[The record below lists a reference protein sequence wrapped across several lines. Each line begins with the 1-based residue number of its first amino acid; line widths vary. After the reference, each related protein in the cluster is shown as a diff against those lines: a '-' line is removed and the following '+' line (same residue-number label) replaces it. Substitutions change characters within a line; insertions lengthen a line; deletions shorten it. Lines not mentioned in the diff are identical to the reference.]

1 MLNELINAS
10 LSITL
15 TGLPF
20 FLASLWLTYVY
31 MGVANAHGVAPLHLT
46 SRSHSDMLSTMSRKE
61 LQAAAKAQGLKANA
75 KTRDLINNLSRW

>member
-1 MLNELINAS
+1 MLNEVINAS
-10 LSITL
+10 LNVTL

-31 MGVANAHGVAPLHLT
+31 MGVANAHGVAPLRLT

-61 LQAAAKAQGLKANA
+61 LQTLAKAQGLKANA
-75 KTRDLINNLSRW
+75 KTQDLVTKLSRW